1 MGQASRRGTKEERVI
16 MATSR
21 NKQELER
28 KLEELRAL
36 NARVESF
43 PKGAPSP
50 HMLGVALMAANS
62 QYHDEQVR

>member
-1 MGQASRRGTKEERVI
+1 

-21 NKQELER
+21 NEHELKR

-43 PKGAPSP
+43 PKAVPSP
-50 HMLGVALMAANS
+50 NMLGVALMTASMGAS
-62 QYHDEQVR
+62 TRP

>member
-1 MGQASRRGTKEERVI
+1 